1 MSESEKASVFFD
13 RFAETFD
20 TFYEG
25 RRGRWMQWIDRAF
38 RRDMYVRFARTFEVF
53 GDLAGKTVLD
63 IGCGSG
69 VYAIEAL
76 RRGAERVVALD
87 PAPGML
93 ELVQSRLRG
102 TALESRCELVLGAF
116 PEVSPPPA
124 DHAIVMGVMDYVK
137 DAEGFLRGLRA
148 VVRTSAA
155 VSFPSRHWLRTPLRK
170 IRYALRTCPV
180 YFYDA
185 PQIQALGQRA
195 GFNSVDVYKI
205 PGAGMDFHVTLR
217 P

>member
-1 MSESEKASVFFD
+1 MTQHDQAAAFFD
-13 RFAETFD
+13 RFAQTFD

-25 RRGRWMQWIDRAF
+25 RRGRWMRFIDRHF
-38 RRDMYVRFARTFEVF
+38 RSDIYVRFARTFEVL

-69 VYAIEAL
+69 IYVIEAL
-76 RRGAERVVALD
+76 RLGAERAVALD

-93 ELVQSRLRG
+93 DLVRLRLRSA
-102 TALESRCELVLGAF
+102 ALENRCELDLGAF
-116 PEVSPPPA
+116 PDVTPPPA

-155 VSFPSRHWLRTPLRK
+155 VSFPSRHWLRMPLRK
-170 IRYALRTCPV
+170 VRYALRHCPV

-185 PQIQALGQRA
+185 TQIKALSRSA
-195 GFNSVDVYKI
+195 GFNTVDVYKI
-205 PGAGMDFHVTLR
+205 PGAGMDYHVALR